1 MVNTSLR
8 SFLTATV
15 SPFFM
20 ASLKPYAEHI
30 HGHKQL
36 VHETLYEKKKKKNPV
51 TILSGLYLSIDI
63 IIHLRFINT
72 TICHLAMIENRTTS
86 FSQVNEEPW

>member
-1 MVNTSLR
+1 M
-8 SFLTATV
+8 
-15 SPFFM
+15 
-20 ASLKPYAEHI
+20 
-30 HGHKQL
+30 
-36 VHETLYEKKKKKNPV
+36 EKKKKKTPV

-72 TICHLAMIENRTTS
+72 TICHLAMIENRTAS